1 VLLGRTGDASAARV
15 RFSEGALAGT
25 ELHLRAQSAGL
36 VTAELLSVGGQ
47 SRQTLA
53 AVMEEMRLR
62 LRVRGIAL
70 SVMERPVPGN
80 GTTET
85 ISSATSRYGPRR
97 HPR

>member
-1 VLLGRTGDASAARV
+1 LLGRISDVSAARV

-25 ELHLRAQSAGL
+25 ELHLRTQGAGL
-36 VTAELLSVGGQ
+36 VTAELLTVGGQ

-62 LRVRGIAL
+62 LKMRGIVL
-70 SVMERPVPGN
+70 SVMARSVPGN
-80 GTTET
+80 GTAET
-85 ISSATSRYGPRR
+85 TSSATSRYGPPR